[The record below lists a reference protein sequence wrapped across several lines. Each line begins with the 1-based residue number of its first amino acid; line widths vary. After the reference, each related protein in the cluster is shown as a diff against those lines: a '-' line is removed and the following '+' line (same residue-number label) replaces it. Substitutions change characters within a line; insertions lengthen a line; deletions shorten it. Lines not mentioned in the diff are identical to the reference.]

1 MSGESAPA
9 RPCAFVHATAVALLD
24 ATKPFGGAIDGAVL
38 LLGDSGAGKSDV
50 ALRLIAAGAKLVS
63 DDQTLLFIE
72 RGRLWADAAPNIEG
86 QMEIRGVGIMRVQ
99 RAPPSPVILAVR
111 LTEGALARMPEPQI
125 YALPAG
131 LQADVKVPLV
141 MLNAYE
147 ASTPAKIAAAAAG
160 LVRGAFVAGA
170 IPLPDA
176 PFSLK

>member
-1 MSGESAPA
+1 MSAHPAPA
-9 RPCAFVHATAVALLD
+9 TPRAFVHATAVALLD

-50 ALRLIAAGAKLVS
+50 ALRLIAAGAKIIS
-63 DDQTLLFIE
+63 DDQTVLFIAK
-72 RGRLWADAAPNIEG
+72 GRLWADAAPNIEG
-86 QMEIRGVGIMRVQ
+86 QMEIRGLGIMRFE
-99 RAPPSPVILAVR
+99 RAPPSPVILVVR
-111 LTEGALARMPEPQI
+111 LTEGALARMPEPEI
-125 YALPAG
+125 YALPAS

-170 IPLPDA
+170 VPLPTP
-176 PFSLK
+176 PFL